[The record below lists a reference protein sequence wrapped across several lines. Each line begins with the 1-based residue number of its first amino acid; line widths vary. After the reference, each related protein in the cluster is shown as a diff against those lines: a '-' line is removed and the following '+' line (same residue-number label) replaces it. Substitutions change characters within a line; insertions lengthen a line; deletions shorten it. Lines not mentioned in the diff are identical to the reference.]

1 MPQPVLYAA
10 ADFKRHVSD
19 VEAALARKTDELHQ
33 YRHKLEAELSG
44 TYLIPYPDVHSN
56 VCSYSWVFWLTYG
69 FCFKQK
75 N

>member
-1 MPQPVLYAA
+1 MRWLLAA

-44 TYLIPYPDVHSN
+44 EHPTLSPALSLDT
-56 VCSYSWVFWLTYG
+56 L
-69 FCFKQK
+69 
-75 N
+75 